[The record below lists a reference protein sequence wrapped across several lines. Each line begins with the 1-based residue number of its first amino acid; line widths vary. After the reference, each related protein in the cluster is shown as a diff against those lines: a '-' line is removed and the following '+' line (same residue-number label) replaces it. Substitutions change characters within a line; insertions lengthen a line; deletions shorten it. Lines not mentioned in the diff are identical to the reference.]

1 MFPINRFPYTSF
13 TNINLDWILRKL
25 KEQVSSAVTSV
36 CGKTGDVVLDANDVG
51 ALPDSYTPPVTSVN
65 GNTGAVTTHDL
76 IPGGTTGQVLSKID
90 GTDYNVEWKTPSGGG
105 GGAVDSVNG
114 QTGTVVLDAND
125 VGALPDTYTAPV
137 TSVNSQTGA
146 VTITVPTK
154 TSDLVNDSGFITSAP
169 VTSVNSQTGA
179 VTITVP
185 TKTSDLVN
193 DSGFITT
200 SQAVPWTL
208 STTISN
214 SGGVNQNA
222 VIPSGAKEIL
232 LYIYDSTATQYRTSI
247 VIPASAFPSGME
259 SRYWG
264 ITYPDPN
271 TPGVYFSKWVYAY
284 YSSGVVVQ
292 TDSTNTTIEIYYR

>member
-1 MFPINRFPYTSF
+1 MAFWNINRYPYTSF
-13 TNINLDWILRKL
+13 TNINLDWIMRKL

-154 TSDLVNDSGFITSAP
+154 TSDLVNDSGFIT
-169 VTSVNSQTGA
+169 
-179 VTITVP
+179 
-185 TKTSDLVN
+185 
-193 DSGFITT
+193 T